1 MKISEDYEVL
11 LAVADHGSLTAAAAS
26 LGRSLQSVSRAL
38 ATMERHLNVTLFN
51 RTTRRVYPTAAC
63 VAFIDR
69 IRPAVREIAV
79 ARESLADQGQQLRGP
94 IRLAAPTGFG
104 TRYAVPAVAEFL
116 RLQTGVSVELV
127 LSERHVDLAGDAIDV
142 SLRLGTLPSSDLK
155 AKRIG
160 TLRRVI
166 FGAPSYFA
174 VRGYPGAP
182 SDLARHECLLR
193 KSTEEEAWSFGP
205 EGQTVA
211 VRGRFRSSHAQA
223 CNMAAVA
230 GLGVARAPLWQVQE
244 YVNAGSVELVLT
256 EFEPEPAPIHLVWT
270 SGRALPKRVR
280 ALVDF
285 LAVRI
290 GDEVG

>member
-1 MKISEDYEVL
+1 MKNGEDYDVL
-11 LAVADHGSLTAAAAS
+11 LAVADHGSLIAAAAS

-38 ATMERHLNVTLFN
+38 ATLERQLNVTLLN

-63 VAFIDR
+63 VAFVER
-69 IRPAVREIAV
+69 IRPAVREIAA
-79 ARESLADQGQQLRGP
+79 ARELLADQGQQLRGA
-94 IRLAAPTGFG
+94 IRLAAPTWFG
-104 TRYAVPAVAEFL
+104 TQYAVPAVAEFL
-116 RLQTGVSVELV
+116 RMHGGVSIELV
-127 LSERHVDLAGDAIDV
+127 LSERHIDLAGDAIDV
-142 SLRLGTLPSSDLK
+142 SLRLGTLPPSHLK

-174 VRGYPGAP
+174 THGYPKAP
-182 SDLARHECLLR
+182 SDLAKHECLLR
-193 KSTEEEAWSFGP
+193 KSTEHEAWVFGP
-205 EGQTVA
+205 DGETVT
-211 VRGRFRSSHAQA
+211 VTGRFRSSHAQA
-223 CNMAAVA
+223 CNLAAAA
-230 GLGVARAPLWQVQE
+230 GLGIARAPLWQVQE
-244 YVNAGSVELVLT
+244 YVNAASVELVLT

-290 GDEVG
+290 GAEVG